1 MACAAT
7 PSDGTRSPS
16 SKDSNH
22 TTVKLYITSYTDE
35 FYAERDVIKREILP
49 EIRSWCEKKKLSLVE
64 QNVKWGGRHPDSR
77 EVAEME
83 KVQTG
88 IENCYYNNIMP
99 LFINL
104 TSESIG
110 WVPMWG
116 EYSDEVIEDYIEA
129 YGLLV
134 EDLEV
139 LYGAY
144 RDDNHNSLFLMRDDS
159 FLDSVPDEERSCF
172 VHKTSISQKVCGP
185 NNKIA
190 HKFPSHRIINYR
202 AEYRGVDHKRRPLL
216 KLSEDLKQQII
227 NFVIARIGYDFC
239 GEDLPINY
247 HPDSHMLSAHRD
259 FLYERCQIVHGRSD
273 VLQKIE
279 DYILKDEK
287 DVPLLLL
294 GTPGSGKSSI
304 MCKAVDVVIKKL
316 MENHQTRGE
325 GKPWHVFY
333 HFVGA
338 VPGST
343 VLEPML
349 KRLLREMEVVKDS
362 NMPKDLDGTAQ
373 MCCSMLSNPNTKPII
388 IFIDA
393 LNQITEEKEARVVS
407 WLPRKLAPEVRI
419 IISSVNNT
427 FHHKSLMSRETKPV
441 ELNVKPLDHLSR
453 KEIIKDILKRYNK
466 SLTERQLN
474 RLLRKESSENP
485 LWLTVACEEIRLVEK
500 KDTVDDKIESL
511 PDGLL
516 NILEELLTRLEHC
529 EGGQLLVAT
538 LCLLEASVSGL
549 LESEL
554 RNILGDKESLTPP
567 SPYDE
572 KDEKE
577 CSEKE
582 KAKVIGPLPDKKWN
596 FVFTT
601 LRPFLRPY
609 GDSKE
614 GRLDFYHRALSKAV
628 RKKYFCKKDG
638 SEEVD
643 VDEVDTDIPDAEQW
657 WHLKLADY
665 FEKSNNVDRIVEE
678 YPFHLTALKDR
689 YRLALC
695 LCDWRV
701 FDKLYNEEFSSLLLA
716 HWRTV
721 GSTSEML
728 SQYEAELRRFERD
741 DNVNEEAVSIRYEKV
756 CRVVIQSGKHH
767 EALELLKTAMK
778 IEERELG
785 ARPHRMVELYA
796 LMAEIYDEKL
806 KLNDFVSPC
815 QLPDLRKTIYYG
827 RKSIAIRRTLPGAYH
842 KFKLAM
848 SLMKLAFNMESWEA
862 CGGAPELSDTEALIE
877 GNKYIDKALKIFQEL
892 NDMGHYSEALMT
904 KGVLA
909 SRGSMEQLKL
919 YNEAMDLCMQMYG
932 EYHILTSRLYI
943 NIGIVYED
951 NNNYNKAYEYFKKW
965 ARVSEEILGPDH
977 PKTQR
982 AKGVLRETRYK
993 RIAQQMGEWEE
1004 EESSSDSDESGEEVE
1019 NPDIEHNYDD
1029 SVSHVDM
1036 VNNISI
1042 DQSVNSASVFLDSNQ
1057 SASEGDVQGLSG
1069 DNANE
1074 GYHNGFHEEEDVES
1088 VDEEHTDS
1096 ENFYDDNFEAYNE
1109 HYTLHTAVGSIIEEF
1124 NLHLDDDDDDD
1135 YEILE
1140 LASTET
1146 DETDIQVPGNLDSSS
1161 DNRFDENSLSG
1172 SVEQVDSSVSENRY
1186 INSSVLQPGVSE
1198 GRRFSEMLGL
1208 LEIEVSDNRFS
1219 ESSDNNSNNTV
1230 LPNLE
1235 TESSQNSSASREP
1248 CNDANIIQVVAPI
1261 NDNRYSNY
1269 HDSQNGN
1276 RHDSLPD

>member
-7 PSDGTRSPS
+7 LVDELSIDTSPPSRESI
-16 SKDSNH
+16 
-22 TTVKLYITSYTDE
+22 TTVKLFVTSYSDE
-35 FYAERDVIKREILP
+35 FYAERDVIKREVLP
-49 EIRSWCEKKKLSLVE
+49 EVRLWCEKKKLNLVE
-64 QNVKWGGRHPDSR
+64 QSVKWGGRHPDCR
-77 EVAEME
+77 EVGEME
-83 KVQTG
+83 KVQTS

-134 EDLEV
+134 EDLE
-139 LYGAY
+139 
-144 RDDNHNSLFLMRDDS
+144 
-159 FLDSVPDEERSCF
+159 
-172 VHKTSISQKVCGP
+172 
-185 NNKIA
+185 
-190 HKFPSHRIINYR
+190 SHRIINYK

-216 KLSEDLKQQII
+216 RLSDEIKQQII
-227 NFVIARIGYDFC
+227 NFLIARIGYEFC
-239 GEDLPINY
+239 GEDLPINF
-247 HPDSHMLSAHRD
+247 HPDNQTLSEQRD
-259 FLYERCQIVHGRSD
+259 FLSQRCQNVHGRSD
-273 VLQKIE
+273 VVKKIE
-279 DYILKDEK
+279 DYILRDEK

-294 GTPGSGKSSI
+294 GTPGSGKTSI
-304 MCKAVDVVIKKL
+304 MCKAVEVVIQNL
-316 MENHQTRGE
+316 TEHHQARSE

-343 VLEPML
+343 SLEPML

-362 NMPKDLDGTAQ
+362 NMPKDLDTTAQ
-373 MCCSMLSNPNTKPII
+373 MCCSMLSNPNTKPVV

-393 LNQITEEKEARVVS
+393 INQIKEDKEARVIS
-407 WLPRKLAPEVRI
+407 WIPRKLAPEVRI
-419 IISSVNNT
+419 IISTINNT
-427 FHHKSLMSRETKPV
+427 FHHKSMMSRETKPI
-441 ELNVKPLDHLSR
+441 ELNIKPLDHLSR
-453 KEIIKDILKRYNK
+453 KEIIKDILRRYNK
-466 SLTERQLN
+466 SLTERQIN
-474 RLLRKESSENP
+474 RFLRKASSDNP
-485 LWLTVACEEIRLVEK
+485 LWLSIACEELQLVN
-500 KDTVDDKIESL
+500 DIDLIDDKIESL
-511 PDGLL
+511 PDGLV
-516 NILEELLTRLEHC
+516 NILEELLTRLEQC
-529 EGGQLLVAT
+529 EHGQLLVAT

-554 RNILGDKESLTPP
+554 RFILGDTDSLTPP

-582 KAKVIGPLPDKKWN
+582 KAKKCGPLSDKKWI

-601 LRPFLRPY
+601 LKPFLRPY
-609 GDSKE
+609 GDSKD

-628 RKKYFCKKDG
+628 RKKYFCKKDR
-638 SEEVD
+638 SEDVD
-643 VDEVDTDIPDAEQW
+643 VDEVDTDIPDVESW
-657 WHLKLADY
+657 WHLMLADY
-665 FEKSNNVDRIVEE
+665 FEKSNKIDRIVEE
-678 YPFHLTALKDR
+678 YPYHLVELKDK
-689 YRLALC
+689 YRLAQC
-695 LCDWRV
+695 LCDWKV
-701 FDKLYNEEFSSLLLA
+701 FDKLYNEEFSSVLLA
-716 HWRTV
+716 HWRAV
-721 GSTSEML
+721 GPTSEML
-728 SQYEAELRRFERD
+728 SHYERELKSFERD
-741 DNVNEEAVSIRYEKV
+741 ENINEEAVSMRYEKV

-785 ARPHRMVELYA
+785 ARPHRMVELFA

-806 KLNDFVSPC
+806 KMNDFVSPC

-827 RKSIAIRRTLPGAYH
+827 RKSICLRRTLPGPYH
-842 KFKLAM
+842 KFKVAM

-862 CGGAPELSDTEALIE
+862 CGGAPELSDEDALIE

-892 NDMGHYSEALMT
+892 NDMGHYAEALMT

-909 SRGSMEQLKL
+909 TRGSMEQLKW

-951 NNNYNKAYEYFKKW
+951 NDNYNKAYEYFKKW

-993 RIAQQMGEWEE
+993 RIAQQQGEWEE
-1004 EESSSDSDESGEEVE
+1004 EESSSDSEESGEEVE

-1036 VNNISI
+1036 VNNIAI
-1042 DQSVNSASVFLDSNQ
+1042 DQSMNSVASASVFQDSNQ
-1057 SASEGDVQGLSG
+1057 SASEGDIQGLSG

-1074 GYHNGFHEEEDVES
+1074 GYSGDPYEEDGEES

-1109 HYTLHTAVGSIIEEF
+1109 HYALHAAVGPVIEEF
-1124 NLHLDDDDDDD
+1124 NLHLDDDDEDD
-1135 YEILE
+1135 YEIVE

-1146 DETDIQVPGNLDSSS
+1146 DDTDVQFAGIIDGLN
-1161 DNRFDENSLSG
+1161 DNRFDDGGAIESDEIGN
-1172 SVEQVDSSVSENRY
+1172 ECRY
-1186 INSSVLQPGVSE
+1186 INSSVLQPSIP
-1198 GRRFSEMLGL
+1198 GRRFSENLSL
-1208 LEIEVSDNRFS
+1208 LSIEASDNRFS
-1219 ESSDNNSNNTV
+1219 DSSEDSNRAVNNNSVMTSHTTVQTADGNTVAEFSAASTNSSTQGSNNSNRQPYT
-1230 LPNLE
+1230 NL
-1235 TESSQNSSASREP
+1235 S
-1248 CNDANIIQVVAPI
+1248 I
-1261 NDNRYSNY
+1261 
-1269 HDSQNGN
+1269 
-1276 RHDSLPD
+1276 